1 MQFNLLAKIKTS
13 NPLVHCMTNTV
24 VSNYTANGLLALGA
38 SPLMSAN
45 IHEMADIQQFS
56 QGLLINIGTLKEDEL
71 ESMIVAG
78 KCANRQGVAVV
89 LDPVG
94 VGATEYRRN
103 AVKRLLSEVKF
114 ALIRGNIGE
123 IATLANVAWQ
133 AKGVDAGEGQAD
145 VLQLTQAVALKY
157 DCIVATSGATDVISD
172 GRAWCKISN
181 GTPLF
186 PRITGSGCLL
196 GAVCAAFLGVAEKTQ
211 QFAAVVEACT
221 LYALAGELAAKPLA
235 LAQTGTFS
243 TALLD
248 QLAAITSET
257 VQQYAR
263 VTYE

>member
-1 MQFNLLAKIKTS
+1 MQFNLLAKIKNS

-38 SPLMSAN
+38 SPLMSVN
-45 IHEMADIQQFS
+45 IHEMANIQQFS
-56 QGLLINIGTLKEDEL
+56 QGLLINIGTLKPDEL
-71 ESMIVAG
+71 EAMLIAG
-78 KCANRQGVAVV
+78 KYANRNGVAVV

-94 VGATEYRRN
+94 VGATEYRRD
-103 AVKRLLSEVKF
+103 AVKRLLSDVKF
-114 ALIRGNIGE
+114 TLIRGNIGE

-145 VLQLTQAVALKY
+145 VAKLTQTVALKY
-157 DCIVATSGATDVISD
+157 ACIVATSGTTDVISD
-172 GRAWCKISN
+172 GRALCKISN
-181 GTPLF
+181 GTSLF

-211 QFAAVVEACT
+211 QFAAAVEACT

-235 LAQTGTFS
+235 LTQTGTFS

-248 QLAAITSET
+248 QLGAISSET

-263 VTYE
+263 VTYD